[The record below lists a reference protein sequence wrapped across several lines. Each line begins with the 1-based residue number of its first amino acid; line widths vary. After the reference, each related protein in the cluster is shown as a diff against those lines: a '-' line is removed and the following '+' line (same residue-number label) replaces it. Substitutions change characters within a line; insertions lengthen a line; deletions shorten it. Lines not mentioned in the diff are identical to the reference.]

1 MANNNETTTKFKVDI
16 TELKSAIQEAKRQIK
31 IANSEFKSVSSS
43 MQSWEK
49 TTDGVKA
56 KLKQLDSNL
65 ISQKNILKSLESQY
79 DLTAKQM
86 GKDSAAAENLKVS
99 INNQKAV
106 INQTENQIKYYNA
119 SLLTAE
125 TAEKIAAQTGK
136 DVAQVFDQLSQE
148 AKKAGDSAKGTSDGF
163 MVMQGALASLI
174 GDLGQKAI
182 NSVID
187 LGKQSLITAMAFSK
201 SMSEVRAISGAT
213 VESYQQLENKAR
225 ECGERTIF
233 SANESAQALNLAAA
247 SSMNLTSASEL
258 ATNTMQAF
266 GMTIDG
272 ATEKLSNGLVCA
284 QNNCSITTNQLG
296 EAYINSAFNIN
307 SAGQAIETTT
317 FLLAMMENQGLK
329 GVELGSALNAIFTDM
344 TARIQGMKEMICSAA
359 ASVLNANGNFQN
371 LINIL
376 TDVKGPIDAIKD
388 VTDFI
393 KGAIENVKGP
403 IDAIKGVT
411 DSIKGAIEN
420 VKGPIDAIK
429 GVTDSIKGAI
439 ENVKGPIDTIKGV
452 TDSIKGAIENV
463 KGPIDA
469 IKGVTDSIKGAIE
482 NVKGPIDAIKG
493 VTDSIKGAIEN
504 VKGPIDAIK
513 GVTDSIK
520 GAIENVKGPIDAIK
534 DIPNSIKDVIGNV
547 KDSIKGVMENGKKII
562 GFIKEWTNVTKLQE
576 LAQMALNFVM
586 NANPIGIIITVI
598 GLLIAAFVALWNNNE
613 DFRNFWIGLWE
624 SISKTVGEAIGA
636 IVDFFVKT
644 IPETF
649 SGVIDWIKENWVHIL
664 EFLLN
669 PFVGLFH
676 YFYDHCDEF
685 RKFVD
690 NAVNFIK
697 ELPGK
702 IWTWLVQTID
712 KVKEWG
718 ENLIKNGIE
727 SAKNLVGNVIN
738 FIKELPGKIWTWLVQ
753 TIDKVKEWGQN
764 LIKNG
769 IDAAKN
775 LVSNVVNFIKDLP
788 GKIVEIGGNIV
799 KGLWDGM
806 CNMIGWLKRKIEDF
820 GKSILD
826 GIKGFF
832 GIHSP
837 SRLMRDEIG
846 KYIPKGI
853 AVGIEANAKSV
864 LNTMKNLSADLV
876 GSTKTTLLNSS
887 KDLKFDAKKPN
898 VVYNFYQTNNSPK
911 HLSRL
916 EIYRQSKNLLQ
927 YANIGGGI

>member
-16 TELKSAIQEAKRQIK
+16 TELKSAIQEAKRQIR
-31 IANSEFKSVSSS
+31 IANSEFRSVSSS
-43 MQSWEK
+43 MQTWEK

-187 LGKQSLITAMAFSK
+187 LGKQSLITAMAFGQ
-201 SMSEVRAISGAT
+201 SMSEVKAVAGAT

-247 SSMNLTSASEL
+247 SSVNLTSASEL

-329 GVELGSALNAIFTDM
+329 GVELGSALNAVFIGM

-359 ASVLNANGNFQN
+359 ASVLDANGNFQN
-371 LINIL
+371 MIDILKEVGQTKNANENFKNLIDIITGEAGTACQQFKDGL
-376 TDVKGPIDAIKD
+376 IDAAD
-388 VTDFI
+388 TLE
-393 KGAIENVKGP
+393 AIETLSKA
-403 IDAIKGVT
+403 DEIKNN
-411 DSIKGAIEN
+411 IQ
-420 VKGPIDAIK
+420 
-429 GVTDSIKGAI
+429 
-439 ENVKGPIDTIKGV
+439 
-452 TDSIKGAIENV
+452 
-463 KGPIDA
+463 
-469 IKGVTDSIKGAIE
+469 
-482 NVKGPIDAIKG
+482 
-493 VTDSIKGAIEN
+493 
-504 VKGPIDAIK
+504 
-513 GVTDSIK
+513 
-520 GAIENVKGPIDAIK
+520 
-534 DIPNSIKDVIGNV
+534 
-547 KDSIKGVMENGKKII
+547 KII
-562 GFIKEWTNVTKLQE
+562 GFIKNWTGVTKLQE
-576 LAQMALNFVM
+576 GAQKALDFVM
-586 NANPIGIIITVI
+586 AHSQIGIIITII
-598 GLLIAAFVALWNNNE
+598 GLLIAAFVDLWNNNE
-613 DFRNFWIGLWE
+613 DFRNFWIDLWE

-649 SGVIDWIKENWVHIL
+649 SGVIDWIKENWVYIL

>member
-16 TELKSAIQEAKRQIK
+16 TELKSAIQEAKRQIR

-43 MQSWEK
+43 MQNWEK

-56 KLKQLDSNL
+56 KLKQLDGNL
-65 ISQKNILKSLESQY
+65 VNQKNILKSLESQY

-86 GKDSAAAENLKVS
+86 GKDSAAAENLQIS

-106 INQTENQIKYYNA
+106 INKTENQIKYYNA

-136 DVAQVFDQLSQE
+136 DLAQVFDQLSQE

-163 MVMQGALASLI
+163 AVIKEALASII

-182 NSVID
+182 NSIMD
-187 LGKQSLITAMAFSK
+187 LGKQSIMTAMAFGQ
-201 SMSEVRAISGAT
+201 SMSEVKAIAGAT

-225 ECGERTIF
+225 ECGERTVF

-296 EAYINSAFNIN
+296 QAYINSAFNIN

-317 FLLAMMENQGLK
+317 FLLAMMESQGLK
-329 GVELGSALNAIFTDM
+329 GVELGSALNAVFIGM
-344 TARIQGMKEMICSAA
+344 TARIQGMRETICSAA
-359 ASVLNANGNFQN
+359 ISVLDANGNFQN
-371 LINIL
+371 MMDIFKNVGQIMDPNGNFQNMRDIL
-376 TDVKGPIDAIKD
+376 KD
-388 VTDFI
+388 VVQITKEMKD
-393 KGAIENVKGP
+393 AEEAVKFLSEL
-403 IDAIKGVT
+403 A
-411 DSIKGAIEN
+411 
-420 VKGPIDAIK
+420 
-429 GVTDSIKGAI
+429 
-439 ENVKGPIDTIKGV
+439 
-452 TDSIKGAIENV
+452 
-463 KGPIDA
+463 
-469 IKGVTDSIKGAIE
+469 
-482 NVKGPIDAIKG
+482 
-493 VTDSIKGAIEN
+493 
-504 VKGPIDAIK
+504 
-513 GVTDSIK
+513 
-520 GAIENVKGPIDAIK
+520 
-534 DIPNSIKDVIGNV
+534 KDVIGDLSNLV
-547 KDSIKGVMENGKKII
+547 KEGIENWPKII
-562 GFIKEWTNVTKLQE
+562 EFIKNWTNVTKLQE
-576 LAQMALNFVM
+576 LAQKALDFVM
-586 NANPIGIIITVI
+586 KHSQIGIIITII
-598 GLLIAAFVALWNNNE
+598 GLLIAAFVDLWNNNE

-624 SISKTVGEAIGA
+624 SISKTVGDAIGA

-649 SGVIDWIKENWVHIL
+649 NGVIDWIKENWVHIL
-664 EFLLN
+664 EFLLC

-702 IWTWLVQTID
+702 IWTWLSQTIE

-718 ENLIKNGIE
+718 G
-727 SAKNLVGNVIN
+727 
-738 FIKELPGKIWTWLVQ
+738 
-753 TIDKVKEWGQN
+753 N

-788 GKIVEIGGNIV
+788 GKIVEVGGNIV

-853 AVGIEANAKSV
+853 AVGIEANSKSV

-876 GSTKTTLLNSS
+876 GTTKTTLLNSS
-887 KDLKFDAKKPN
+887 KDLKYDAKKPS

-911 HLSRL
+911 SLSRL

-927 YANIGGGI
+927 YANMGGGI

>member
-16 TELKSAIQEAKRQIK
+16 TELKSAIQEAKRQIR
-31 IANSEFKSVSSS
+31 IANSEFRSVSSS
-43 MQSWEK
+43 MQTWEK

-106 INQTENQIKYYNA
+106 INQTENQIKYYND
-119 SLLTAE
+119 SLLK
-125 TAEKIAAQTGK
+125 AEKAEKLAAQTGK
-136 DVAQVFDQLSQE
+136 DVAKVFDELSQE

-163 MVMQGALASLI
+163 AVIKESLASII

-182 NSVID
+182 NSVIA

-201 SMSEVRAISGAT
+201 SMSEVKAISGAT

-225 ECGERTIF
+225 ECGERTVF

-258 ATNTMQAF
+258 ATNAVQAF

-272 ATEKLSNGLVCA
+272 AAEKLSNGLVCA
-284 QNNCSITTNQLG
+284 QNNCSITANQLG
-296 EAYINSAFNIN
+296 QAYITSASNIH

-317 FLLAMMENQGLK
+317 FLLAMMESQGLK
-329 GVELGSALNAIFTDM
+329 GIELGSALNAIFIGM
-344 TARIQGMKEMICSAA
+344 TARIQGMRETICSAA
-359 ASVLNANGNFQN
+359 ASVLEANGNFQN
-371 LINIL
+371 MINIL

-388 VTDFI
+388 VTGSI
-393 KGAIENVKGP
+393 KGVIENIKGP
-403 IDAIKGVT
+403 IDAIKNVS

-420 VKGPIDAIK
+420 IKGPID
-429 GVTDSIKGAI
+429 SIKDVTGSIKTNI
-439 ENVKGPIDTIKGV
+439 ENVNG
-452 TDSIKGAIENV
+452 SIKDIPNSITDIIGNV
-463 KGPIDA
+463 KG
-469 IKGVTDSIKGAIE
+469 S
-482 NVKGPIDAIKG
+482 
-493 VTDSIKGAIEN
+493 
-504 VKGPIDAIK
+504 
-513 GVTDSIK
+513 
-520 GAIENVKGPIDAIK
+520 IDAIK
-534 DIPNSIKDVIGNV
+534 DIPSSIKDVVGNV

-598 GLLIAAFVALWNNNE
+598 GLLIAAFVALWNNSE
-613 DFRNFWIGLWE
+613 EFRNFWLGLWD
-624 SISKTVGEAIGA
+624 SISSTVGDAIGG

-664 EFLLN
+664 EFLIN

-676 YFYDHCDEF
+676 YFYEHSEEF

-702 IWTWLVQTID
+702 IWTWLSQTIE

-718 ENLIKNGIE
+718 
-727 SAKNLVGNVIN
+727 
-738 FIKELPGKIWTWLVQ
+738 GK
-753 TIDKVKEWGQN
+753 

-788 GKIVEIGGNIV
+788 GKIVEVGGNIV

-820 GKSILD
+820 GNSILN
-826 GIKGFF
+826 GIKDFF

-846 KYIPKGI
+846 KWIPKGI
-853 AVGIEANAKSV
+853 AVGIEANAKSA

-876 GSTKTTLLNSS
+876 GTTKTTLLNSS
-887 KDLKFDAKKPN
+887 NDLKFDAKKPK

-916 EIYRQSKNLLQ
+916 EIYRQSKNLLK
-927 YANIGGGI
+927 YANIGGEI

>member
-16 TELKSAIQEAKRQIK
+16 TELKSAIQEAKRQIR
-31 IANSEFKSVSSS
+31 IANSEFRSVSSS
-43 MQSWEK
+43 MQTWEK

-106 INQTENQIKYYNA
+106 INQTENQIKYYND
-119 SLLTAE
+119 SLLK
-125 TAEKIAAQTGK
+125 AEKAEKLAAQTGK
-136 DVAQVFDQLSQE
+136 DVAKVFDELSQE

-163 MVMQGALASLI
+163 AVIKESLASII

-182 NSVID
+182 NSVIA

-201 SMSEVRAISGAT
+201 SMSEVKAISGAT

-225 ECGERTIF
+225 ECGERTVF

-258 ATNTMQAF
+258 ATNAVQAF

-272 ATEKLSNGLVCA
+272 AAEKLSNGLVCA
-284 QNNCSITTNQLG
+284 QNNCSITANQLG
-296 EAYINSAFNIN
+296 QAYITSASNIH

-317 FLLAMMENQGLK
+317 FLLAMMESQGLK
-329 GVELGSALNAIFTDM
+329 GIELGSALNAIFIGM
-344 TARIQGMKEMICSAA
+344 TARIQGMRETICSAA
-359 ASVLNANGNFQN
+359 ASVLEANGNFQN
-371 LINIL
+371 MINIL

-388 VTDFI
+388 VTGSI
-393 KGAIENVKGP
+393 KTNIENVNG
-403 IDAIKGVT
+403 
-411 DSIKGAIEN
+411 SIKDIPNSITDIIGN
-420 VKGPIDAIK
+420 VKG
-429 GVTDSIKGAI
+429 S
-439 ENVKGPIDTIKGV
+439 
-452 TDSIKGAIENV
+452 
-463 KGPIDA
+463 
-469 IKGVTDSIKGAIE
+469 
-482 NVKGPIDAIKG
+482 
-493 VTDSIKGAIEN
+493 
-504 VKGPIDAIK
+504 
-513 GVTDSIK
+513 
-520 GAIENVKGPIDAIK
+520 IDAIK
-534 DIPNSIKDVIGNV
+534 DIPSSIKDVVGNV

-598 GLLIAAFVALWNNNE
+598 GLLIAAFVALWNNSE
-613 DFRNFWIGLWE
+613 EFRNFWLGLWD
-624 SISKTVGEAIGA
+624 SISSTVGDAIGG

-664 EFLLN
+664 EFLIN

-676 YFYDHCDEF
+676 YFYEHSEEF

-702 IWTWLVQTID
+702 IWTWLSQTIE

-718 ENLIKNGIE
+718 
-727 SAKNLVGNVIN
+727 
-738 FIKELPGKIWTWLVQ
+738 GK
-753 TIDKVKEWGQN
+753 

-788 GKIVEIGGNIV
+788 GKIVEVGGNIV

-820 GKSILD
+820 GNSILN
-826 GIKGFF
+826 GIKDFF

-846 KYIPKGI
+846 KWIPKGI
-853 AVGIEANAKSV
+853 AVGIEANAKSA

-876 GSTKTTLLNSS
+876 GTTKTTLLNSS
-887 KDLKFDAKKPN
+887 NDLKFDAKKPK

-916 EIYRQSKNLLQ
+916 EIYRQSKNLLK
-927 YANIGGGI
+927 YANIGGEI

>member
-388 VTDFI
+388 VTDF
-393 KGAIENVKGP
+393 
-403 IDAIKGVT
+403 
-411 DSIKGAIEN
+411 
-420 VKGPIDAIK
+420 
-429 GVTDSIKGAI
+429 
-439 ENVKGPIDTIKGV
+439 
-452 TDSIKGAIENV
+452 
-463 KGPIDA
+463 
-469 IKGVTDSIKGAIE
+469 
-482 NVKGPIDAIKG
+482 
-493 VTDSIKGAIEN
+493 IKGAIEN

>member
-1 MANNNETTTKFKVDI
+1 MANNETTTKFKVDI
-16 TELKSAIQEAKRQIK
+16 TELKSAIQEAKRQIR

-43 MQSWEK
+43 MQTWEK

-79 DLTAKQM
+79 ELTAKQM
-86 GKDSAAAENLKVS
+86 GKDSAAAENLQIS

-106 INQTENQIKYYNA
+106 INKTENQIKYYNA

-136 DVAQVFDQLSQE
+136 DLAQVFDQLSQE
-148 AKKAGDSAKGTSDGF
+148 AKKAGDSVKGTSDGF
-163 MVMQGALASLI
+163 AVIKEALASII

-182 NSVID
+182 NSIMD
-187 LGKQSLITAMAFSK
+187 LGKQSIMTAMAFGQ
-201 SMSEVRAISGAT
+201 SMSEVKAIAGAT

-225 ECGERTIF
+225 ECGESTIF

-258 ATNTMQAF
+258 ATNAVQAF
-266 GMTIDG
+266 GMTTDD
-272 ATEKLSNGLVCA
+272 AAEKIANGLVCA

-296 EAYINSAFNIN
+296 QAYINSASNIH

-317 FLLAMMENQGLK
+317 FLLAMMESQGLK
-329 GVELGSALNAIFTDM
+329 GIELGSALNAISIGM

-371 LINIL
+371 MINIL

-388 VTDFI
+388 VTDSI
-393 KGAIENVKGP
+393 KGVIENIKGP
-403 IDAIKGVT
+403 IDAIKNVS

-420 VKGPIDAIK
+420 VKGPID
-429 GVTDSIKGAI
+429 SIKDLTGSIKTNI
-439 ENVKGPIDTIKGV
+439 ENVNG
-452 TDSIKGAIENV
+452 S
-463 KGPIDA
+463 
-469 IKGVTDSIKGAIE
+469 
-482 NVKGPIDAIKG
+482 
-493 VTDSIKGAIEN
+493 
-504 VKGPIDAIK
+504 
-513 GVTDSIK
+513 
-520 GAIENVKGPIDAIK
+520 IK
-534 DIPNSIKDVIGNV
+534 DIPNSIKDIIGNVKGSIDAIKDIPSSIKDVVGNV

-562 GFIKEWTNVTKLQE
+562 GFIKEWTDVTKLQE

-624 SISKTVGEAIGA
+624 SISKTVGDAIGA

-649 SGVIDWIKENWVHIL
+649 NGVIDWIKENWVHIL
-664 EFLLN
+664 EFLLC

-702 IWTWLVQTID
+702 IWTWLSQTIE

-718 ENLIKNGIE
+718 G
-727 SAKNLVGNVIN
+727 
-738 FIKELPGKIWTWLVQ
+738 
-753 TIDKVKEWGQN
+753 N

-788 GKIVEIGGNIV
+788 GKIVEVGGNIV

-853 AVGIEANAKSV
+853 AVGIEANSKSV

-876 GSTKTTLLNSS
+876 GTTKTTLLNSS
-887 KDLKFDAKKPN
+887 KDLKYDAKKPS

-911 HLSRL
+911 SLSRL

-927 YANIGGGI
+927 YANMGGGI